1 MRTWERGAG
10 LTMACGTGASAV
22 CVAGVLSG
30 RSGPSITAHLPGGDL
45 DLAWPGA
52 GKPVRM
58 TGPAV
63 EVFSGEWSAP
73 GVAVAVAAGASG
85 R

>member
-1 MRTWERGAG
+1 MTTCVHAVLRAAIRRKRDGGAVKK
-10 LTMACGTGASAV
+10 S
-22 CVAGVLSG
+22 
-30 RSGPSITAHLPGGDL
+30 PPAHLPGGDL